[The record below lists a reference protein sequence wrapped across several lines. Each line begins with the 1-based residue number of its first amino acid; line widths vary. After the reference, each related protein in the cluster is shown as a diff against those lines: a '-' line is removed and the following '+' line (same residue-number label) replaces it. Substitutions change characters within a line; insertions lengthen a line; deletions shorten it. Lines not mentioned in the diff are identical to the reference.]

1 MKKSSTRPWDPVS
14 AGKLSSSGVSTWRDT
29 HGILIFPFLYFF
41 QLPYWHHQLRNFVS
55 QFNK

>member
-14 AGKLSSSGVSTWRDT
+14 AGKLFSSGVSMWRDT

-41 QLPYWHHQLRNFVS
+41 QLP
-55 QFNK
+55 